1 MRLLGIMLACMYAA
15 AMLFAAFFYDGD
27 FELARVPASSGTA
40 IWTPPPVLG
49 GWQFSA
55 GSGLGTTVPG
65 QTRRPPAEDGT
76 QIAILRGAQ
85 ATLTQGIGGW
95 ESGVVYHLRWSEVRR
110 PAPSS
115 GELLLTLR
123 GGNGSVLSG
132 IVVHTLGSSNGW
144 QRQEAVFVAHEPAYF
159 VTFTHNGANANTA
172 TFLDRVRLWREPATP
187 PNGFPRFM
195 VPGHEREM
203 TLLRELFFTHYSSVR
218 VLGSFN
224 MHWVTESVMW
234 PALAS
239 HNGLSQRDWT
249 RDMLAARKLDADGYV
264 SCHQHP
270 GLGHLDGWP
279 FPAWWQ
285 SGGFGWHFR
294 PHVVPMFSP
303 WLTNASLCSTRGVDT
318 LQCDTVGGWQARITA
333 PTATIEFPPMA
344 VRTMVSSFI
353 ILEWSLQNPRPKTAC
368 FLEWRS
374 AAHPEYCAQQR
385 MALPLPA
392 PGIVNCEWIEL
403 LRHPLWLTNDTL
415 TGVRLV
421 FEHARDATIG
431 LYSISSAVDTRH
443 NVNNAMYIDACYSY
457 AAWSGDTNFLQQIM
471 PRLRTAMRYA
481 LDEFAVLSN
490 ACVLT
495 PWLGHDGTSG
505 LAFDAR
511 GVKSVRY
518 GYGIGNNYWDLL
530 PFGGRDTCA
539 TLYLFNALRRLAALE
554 TQVARQPQWR
564 IPAPPAAL
572 APMALLRIADTLA
585 AHATQFWNTATERFV
600 AAVDVNGVAHDYGYT
615 FVNCE
620 AVHYDFASPQ
630 QAEQIMQWLEGS
642 RTVAGDTA
650 QGADIYHWAFA
661 PRAST
666 RRNVDYYTYV
676 WSGPESLPFGGQVQD
691 GGAVLGFSYH
701 DLMTRLRTRGADNA
715 WQRLREILAWFARV
729 QAEGGYREYYYN
741 STVATRGTL
750 QGGGT
755 AGGLGLDCEFF
766 ENVLVPQVM
775 LYGFMG
781 ARPRLDGL
789 VLRPQLPGTWPSL
802 TITDVRL
809 HDSTLHLKATKNSIA
824 VRIADGTADL
834 RLFPPPGTWEVA
846 YYAKGRT
853 QPDCR
858 SVVTINRDNPGVPL
872 RMNGSVVT
880 ICTRSGAW
888 QP

>member
-1 MRLLGIMLACMYAA
+1 MRFLGIMLACMHTA
-15 AMLFAAFFYDGD
+15 AMLLAATCYDGD
-27 FELARVPASSGTA
+27 FELARVPASSGA
-40 IWTPPPVLG
+40 QIWTPPPVLG

-55 GSGLGTTVPG
+55 GSGLGTSVPG
-65 QTRRPPAEDGT
+65 QPRRPPAEDGT
-76 QIAILRGAQ
+76 QIAILRGVQ

-95 ESGVVYHLRWSEVRR
+95 ESGVVYHLCWSEARR

-115 GELLLTLR
+115 GEMLLSLR
-123 GGNGSVLSG
+123 GGSGTVLSG
-132 IVVHTLGSSNGW
+132 IVVCTVGSSNGW

-159 VTFTHNGANANTA
+159 VTFTHQGVNVNTA
-172 TFLDRVRLWREPATP
+172 TLLDRVRLWREPAAP
-187 PNGFPRFM
+187 PDGFPRFI

-203 TLLRELFFTHYSSVR
+203 ALLRALFFTHYSSVR
-218 VLGSFN
+218 VLGAFN
-224 MHWVTESVMW
+224 MHWVTESVVW

-239 HNGLSQRDWT
+239 YNGLSQRDWT
-249 RDMLAARKLDADGYV
+249 RDMLAARKLNPDGYV

-285 SGGFGWHFR
+285 SGGFGWHFV

-303 WLTNASLCSTRGVDT
+303 WLTNASVAVAHGIATV
-318 LQCDTVGGWQARITA
+318 QCDTTNGWQARATG
-333 PTATIEFPPMA
+333 PLATIELPPMA
-344 VRTMVSSFI
+344 VRALVSSFI
-353 ILEWSLQNPRPKTAC
+353 ILEWTLQNARPQTAC

-374 AAHPEYCAQQR
+374 AAHPTFCAQQR
-385 MALPLPA
+385 IALPLPA
-392 PGIVNCEWIEL
+392 PGVMHRAWIEL
-403 LRHPLWLTNDTL
+403 LRHPLWHTNDTL

-421 FEHARDATIG
+421 FERARDATIG
-431 LYSISSAVDTRH
+431 LLSICSAVDTRH
-443 NVNNAMYIDACYSY
+443 NVNNALFIDACSSY
-457 AAWSGDTNFLQQIM
+457 AAWTGDTNFLAAAL

-481 LDEFAVLSN
+481 LDEFQVRTN
-490 ACVLT
+490 NCVVT

-511 GVKSVRY
+511 GAKTIRY

-539 TLYLFNALRRLAALE
+539 TLYLYNALLKLAALE
-554 TQVARQPQWR
+554 TQIARNPQWH
-564 IPAPPAAL
+564 IAAPL
-572 APMALLRIADTLA
+572 AGQTAPDLLQLAHTLA
-585 AHATQFWNTATERFV
+585 AHATQFWNTATARFV
-600 AAVDVNGVAHDYGYT
+600 AAVDVNGVGHDYGYT
-615 FVNCE
+615 FLNCE
-620 AVHYDFASPQ
+620 AVHYGYASPQ
-630 QAEQIMQWLEGS
+630 QAEQIMQWLEGT
-642 RTVAGDTA
+642 RDVPGDTSR
-650 QGADIYHWAFA
+650 GADIYHWEFG

-676 WSGPESLPFGGQVQD
+676 WSGPECIPFGGQVQD
-691 GGAVLGFSYH
+691 GGAVLGFAYH
-701 DLMTRLRTRGADNA
+701 ELMTRLRTRGADNA
-715 WQRLREILAWFARV
+715 WQRLREMLDWFARV

-781 ARPRLDGL
+781 VQPRLDGL
-789 VLRPQLPGTWPSL
+789 VVRPQLPSTWPSL
-802 TITDVRL
+802 TITDVKM
-809 HDSTLHLKATKNSIA
+809 HDATLHLKATKNSIA
-824 VRIADGTADL
+824 VRIAAGTADL

-846 YYAKGRT
+846 YYVKGRT

-858 SVVTINRDNPGVPL
+858 SVVTIDRDRPGVPL
-872 RMNGSVVT
+872 RMNGSAVI